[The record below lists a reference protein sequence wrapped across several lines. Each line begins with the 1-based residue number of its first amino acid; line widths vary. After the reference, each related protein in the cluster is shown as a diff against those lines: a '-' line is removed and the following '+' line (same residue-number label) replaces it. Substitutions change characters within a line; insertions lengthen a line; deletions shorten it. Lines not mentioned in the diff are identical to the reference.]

1 MATIGTYNL
10 TLSDIT
16 QQTAPDGSIA
26 DVINIMSQTN
36 DILQDMTFQPCNDGT
51 AHQDTIVTGLPQG
64 AWVRYNEGRQP
75 AKGVTAPIRAQTGI
89 LELPMQVDRRLAER
103 RGKGNVSKVMSN
115 QLLMA
120 VEGLNQQMATAL
132 AYEDERTNPERI
144 TGFMPHYSTVST
156 ATAAS
161 AENVIDCGGTGSDNM
176 SILIIGWGDAMIS
189 GILPE
194 GAPHGVKRGELK
206 IVDVVD
212 STGISGGTFE
222 AYKQTLEFNMGLM
235 VKDWRYG
242 VRLANIDVSNLEA
255 ESSNADLWK
264 AIIRGLE
271 RIPNLSACR
280 PAIYMNRKARTWL
293 RIQALSKSAYQTT
306 FETVA
311 GKPVMM
317 IDGVPVRRMDSLL
330 NTEARVV

>member
-1 MATIGTYNL
+1 MATLATYNM
-10 TLSDIT
+10 TLADIAA
-16 QQTAPDGSIA
+16 QTAPDGSIA
-26 DVINIMSQTN
+26 DVINILNQTN
-36 DILQDMTFQPCNDGT
+36 DILQDMTWQTCNDGT

-75 AKGVTAPIRAQTGI
+75 AKGVTAPIRAQTGVI
-89 LELPMQVDRRLAER
+89 ELPIVLDRRLAER
-103 RGKGNVSKVMSN
+103 RGMANVAKARTN

-120 VEGLNQQMATAL
+120 TEGLNQQMATAL
-132 AYEDERTNPERI
+132 FYEDERTNPERI
-144 TGFMPHYSTVST
+144 TGLTPHYSTVVT

-161 AENVIDCGGTGSDNM
+161 AENVIDAAGTGSDNM
-176 SILIIGWGDAMIS
+176 SIWIIGWGDAMIS
-189 GILPE
+189 GLLPE
-194 GAPHGVKRGELK
+194 GAPHGIKRRDKG

-212 STGISGGTFE
+212 STGIAGATFE
-222 AYKQTLEFNMGLM
+222 AYKELLEFNGGLM

-242 VRLANIDVSNLEA
+242 VRIANIDVSNLEA

-264 AIIRGLE
+264 CIIRGLE

-317 IDGVPVRRMDSLL
+317 IDGVPVRRCDALL